1 MLRYGTARH
10 GVVPSPFSFWRLPS
24 CAAESAANV
33 NSCWESYTRPQCVPC
48 WPIWDDVQAPP
59 TLDSAPAVS
68 SNLVRRCPVDGQW
81 VTLKGSARDFS
92 EHRSQPDTY
101 MDSWISG
108 LALHGYS
115 ILFAAV
121 FMEAVGLPIPAAL
134 ALLIAGG
141 ASARGSLQVPYAL
154 GGALLA
160 MVAGDTLMFVM
171 GRYTGWWL
179 LGVLCR
185 ISLNPESCIL
195 RSADSFYRRGR
206 ALLVVAKFIPGIN
219 TMAPPLAG
227 CMNMR
232 LAQFLA
238 LDLAGA
244 ALYAGAYFGAGFLF
258 SNALEAITR
267 GYQTFGRIV
276 GWVVIVLIAGYVAFQ
291 FWLWIRARA
300 LRTVSFEI
308 PAEAARQMAAGACIY
323 DVRSHGY
330 LDAKAT
336 RITGSRRLDP
346 NTLTRCSE
354 QFPDG
359 QLVYVYCTCIREAT
373 SVRVARELHDRGVQ
387 VAVIKGGLRAWKSAG
402 LPVEPVP
409 LEEMA
414 ALPTFR

>member
-1 MLRYGTARH
+1 M
-10 GVVPSPFSFWRLPS
+10 
-24 CAAESAANV
+24 E
-33 NSCWESYTRPQCVPC
+33 
-48 WPIWDDVQAPP
+48 
-59 TLDSAPAVS
+59 
-68 SNLVRRCPVDGQW
+68 
-81 VTLKGSARDFS
+81 
-92 EHRSQPDTY
+92 
-101 MDSWISG
+101 SWIST

-121 FMEAVGLPIPAAL
+121 FLEAIGVPIPAAL

-141 ASARGSLQVPYAL
+141 ASARGSIQGSYAL

-160 MVAGDTLMFVM
+160 MIAGDTLMFAM

-227 CMNMR
+227 CMNMS
-232 LAQFLA
+232 LAQFFG

-244 ALYAGAYFGAGFLF
+244 ALYIGAYFGVGFIF
-258 SNALEAITR
+258 SGALEAITR
-267 GYQTFGRIV
+267 GYQMFGRVV
-276 GWVVIVLIAGYVAFQ
+276 GAVVVILVAGYVAFQ
-291 FWLWIRARA
+291 IWLWIKAHA
-300 LRTVSFEI
+300 LRTVPFAI
-308 PAEAARQMAAGACIY
+308 PAEAARQSAAGACIY

-330 LDAKAT
+330 FDARAI

-346 NTLTRCSE
+346 NALNQSSE
-354 QFPDG
+354 EFLDG
-359 QLVYVYCTCIREAT
+359 QVVYVYCTCVREAT
-373 SVRVARELHDRGVQ
+373 SVRVARELQSRGIR
-387 VAVIKGGLRAWKSAG
+387 VAVIKGGLRAWRGAG
-402 LPVEPVP
+402 LPVEAVP

-414 ALPTFR
+414 ALPAFR

>member
-1 MLRYGTARH
+1 
-10 GVVPSPFSFWRLPS
+10 
-24 CAAESAANV
+24 
-33 NSCWESYTRPQCVPC
+33 
-48 WPIWDDVQAPP
+48 
-59 TLDSAPAVS
+59 
-68 SNLVRRCPVDGQW
+68 
-81 VTLKGSARDFS
+81 
-92 EHRSQPDTY
+92 
-101 MDSWISG
+101 MDSWISA

-121 FMEAVGLPIPAAL
+121 FLEAVGLPIPAAL

-141 ASARGSLQVPYAL
+141 ASARGSLQGSYAL

-160 MVAGDTLMFVM
+160 TLAGDTLMFVM

-179 LGVLCR
+179 LGLLCR

-206 ALLVVAKFIPGIN
+206 TLLVVAKFIPGIN

-227 CMNMR
+227 CMNMS
-232 LAQFLA
+232 LMQFLG

-244 ALYAGAYFGAGFLF
+244 ALYTGAYFGVGFLF
-258 SNALEAITR
+258 SGALEAITR
-267 GYQTFGRIV
+267 GYQTFGRVV

-291 FWLWIRARA
+291 IWLWIKARA
-300 LRTVSFEI
+300 LRTVPFAI
-308 PAEAARQMAAGACIY
+308 PSEAARQMAAGAWIY

-346 NTLTRCSE
+346 NALNRCSE
-354 QFPDG
+354 EFPDE
-359 QLVYVYCTCIREAT
+359 QLVYVYCTCVREAT
-373 SVRVARELHDRGVQ
+373 SVRVARELQNRGVR
-387 VAVIKGGLRAWKSAG
+387 VAVIKGGLRAWKGAG
-402 LPVEPVP
+402 LPVEAVP

-414 ALPTFR
+414 ALPMFR

>member
-1 MLRYGTARH
+1 M
-10 GVVPSPFSFWRLPS
+10 
-24 CAAESAANV
+24 E
-33 NSCWESYTRPQCVPC
+33 
-48 WPIWDDVQAPP
+48 
-59 TLDSAPAVS
+59 
-68 SNLVRRCPVDGQW
+68 
-81 VTLKGSARDFS
+81 
-92 EHRSQPDTY
+92 
-101 MDSWISG
+101 SWISG

-115 ILFAAV
+115 VLFAAV
-121 FMEAVGLPIPAAL
+121 FLETIGLPLPAAL

-141 ASARGSLQVPYAL
+141 ASARGSLQGSYAL

-160 MVAGDTLMFVM
+160 MIAGDTLMFVL

-227 CMNMR
+227 CMNMS
-232 LAQFLA
+232 LAQFAA

-244 ALYAGAYFGAGFLF
+244 ALYTGAYFGVGFLF
-258 SNALEAITR
+258 SGALEAITR
-267 GYQTFGRIV
+267 GYQTFGRIA
-276 GWVVIVLIAGYVAFQ
+276 GWVVIVLVAGYVASQ
-291 FWLWIRARA
+291 IWLWIRAHA
-300 LRTVSFEI
+300 QRTVPFAI
-308 PAEAARQMAAGACIY
+308 PSEAERQRAAGACIY

-346 NTLTRCSE
+346 NALSRYE
-354 QFPDG
+354 EFPDG
-359 QLVYVYCTCIREAT
+359 QPIYVYCTCVREAT
-373 SVRVARELHDRGVQ
+373 SVRVARELQSRGVR
-387 VAVIKGGLRAWKSAG
+387 VAVIKGGLRAWKDAG
-402 LPVEPVP
+402 LPIEAVP
-409 LEEMA
+409 IEEMA